1 MDYKC
6 SLETRHSTKKNTD
19 YKVFSIKITDTYEIL
34 HFPTPEQL
42 ELIKLYSQNTK
53 PEIEMPDI
61 PFFTDS
67 EKSSLNN

>member
-19 YKVFSIKITDTYEIL
+19 YQVFSIKITDTYEIL

-42 ELIKLYSQNTK
+42 ELIKLYSKKNTS
-53 PEIEMPDI
+53 PEMPDI
-61 PFFTDS
+61 SFFTDS
-67 EKSSLNN
+67 EKSSLN